1 MATATIVKAWKDQTY
16 AYVAASVGGDDPSG
30 PVEYIAK
37 TPLVDSNNNP
47 YTAAQLKANLT
58 AALSTVR
65 NAALAQTTNL
75 PTISGTVTV

>member
-16 AYVAASVGGDDPSG
+16 AYAAASVTGDDPSG

-37 TPLVDSNNNP
+37 TPLNDPSGNP
-47 YTAAQLKANLT
+47 YSTTQLKANLT
-58 AALSTVR
+58 AALSVVR
-65 NAALAQTTNL
+65 NATLAQTTNL